1 MRLDPPKKVGS
12 QKVSVL
18 FPEDLLGEVDD
29 YARMLGSHADRRY
42 VIVQGVRHFLS
53 GDREFQ
59 KKRRTTRSGPRAAAP
74 DLTP

>member
-1 MRLDPPKKVGS
+1 MRLDPPKKIGT

-18 FPEDLLGEVDD
+18 FPEDLLTDVDE
-29 YARMLGSHADRRY
+29 YARMLGAPADRSY

-59 KKRRTTRSGPRAAAP
+59 KKRRTRFSTRGHAADA
-74 DLTP
+74 TA